1 MYLCKIMT
9 RKFIDFM
16 SYKSFNKYIER
27 AIKDN
32 WERIALS
39 DFDGV
44 SYHYKDIARKIAKI
58 HLLLESAGIERGDKL
73 AICGKNSAH
82 WAVAFFA
89 SITYGAV
96 PVPILHEFKADNI
109 HHIVNHSEAKL
120 LFVGDGVWENLNEN
134 LMKNLTG
141 IFLLNDFSLLMSK
154 NEKLTDTRDRLNEC
168 FGHKYPSRFTPEA
181 VNYYEDSP
189 DELAVINYTS
199 GSTGF
204 SKGVMLPY
212 RSLWSNVEFCLEHLP
227 FLTAGDGIVCML
239 PMAHMYGMV
248 IEMIHPF
255 TKGCH
260 LHFLTR
266 VPSPKI
272 IMDAFASIKPKLIIA
287 VPLIIEKIIKTK
299 VFPLLEKPLMK
310 VMLKVP
316 LLDSQ
321 LLAKIK
327 DKLYETFG
335 GNLVQMIIGGAA
347 LNREV
352 ELFLHR
358 IGFPFTVGYGMTECG
373 PLISYAPW
381 DETRIGSCGRL
392 VDRMEGRVDSSDPEH
407 IVGELQVKGANTML
421 GYYKNEEATQAIFTP
436 DGWMK
441 TGDLCTIDADGF
453 VYLRGRNKNMILG
466 PSGQNIYP
474 EEIEDRLNNMPYVC
488 ESLIVE
494 QDGKLVA
501 LVYPDIENAQRS
513 NLTGKALEA
522 QMEDDITA
530 LNKELPAYSQIS
542 RLKIYYEEFEKTPK
556 RSIKRYLY
564 QSR

>member
-1 MYLCKIMT
+1 MNYE
-9 RKFIDFM
+9 
-16 SYKSFNKYIER
+16 SFNTYIED
-27 AIKDN
+27 AIKSN

-58 HLLLESAGIERGDKL
+58 HLLLESAEIKKGDKI
-73 AICGKNSAH
+73 AICGRNSAH
-82 WAVAFFA
+82 WAVAFFFFF
-89 SITYGAV
+89 SYGV
-96 PVPILHEFKADNI
+96 MLLPILHEFKADNI

-141 IFLLNDFSLLMSK
+141 IFLLNDFSLLKSK
-154 NEKLTDTRDRLNEC
+154 NKKLTDTRDRLNEC
-168 FGHKYPSRFTPEA
+168 FGKKYPSRFTPEA
-181 VNYYEDSP
+181 VSYYKDSP

-199 GSTGF
+199 GTTGF

-227 FLTAGDGIVCML
+227 YLTAGDGIVCML

-255 TKGCH
+255 AKGCH

-266 VPSPKI
+266 IPSPKI
-272 IMDAFASIKPKLIIA
+272 IMDAFATVKPKLIIA

-299 VFPLLEKPLMK
+299 VFPLLDKPLMK
-310 VMLKVP
+310 LMLKVP
-316 LLDSQ
+316 FLDSQ
-321 LLAKIK
+321 LLAKIN

-347 LNREV
+347 LNHEV
-352 ELFLHR
+352 EQFLRR

-392 VDRMEGRVDSSDPEH
+392 VDRMQGRVDSPDPENV
-407 IVGELQVKGANTML
+407 VGELQVKGMNTML
-421 GYYKNEEATQAIFTP
+421 GYYKNEEATQTIFTD

-441 TGDLCTIDADGF
+441 TGDLCTIDSDGF
-453 VYLRGRNKNMILG
+453 IYLRGRNKNMILG

-494 QDGKLVA
+494 QEDKLVA
-501 LVYPDIENAQRS
+501 LVYPDLENAQQS
-513 NLTGKALEA
+513 NLSGHALES
-522 QMEDDITA
+522 QMEENIAA
-530 LNKELPAYSQIS
+530 LNKELPAYSQIA

-564 QSR
+564 QNR